1 MIVGSQQSAVGRGP
15 AVCGRRPQSA
25 YALRLCRRTLRKGFA
40 LPAGIIRDFREAA
53 PRDLFGDAASRINL
67 IMPESHRVTARW
79 GGKAAR
85 SASGFA
91 SAASCR
97 LLSAVC
103 FLLLAFF
110 PGTTAYCQLV
120 PQGNSPLYSSRPYER
135 RAPNGLP
142 KALNGVGID
151 QKLNEQ
157 LPLDLGFRDET
168 GKDVKLGEY
177 FGKKPVLLSLV
188 YYQCPMLCNQVLNGM
203 VTAFKVMAFKPGDE
217 FEVVT
222 VSFDPRET
230 PEVAAAKK
238 KTYIDY
244 LPEAKRSGAA
254 SGWHFLTGDEASIK
268 RITDAVGFRY
278 HFDEATNQFAHASGV
293 FVATPQG
300 KLARYFYGIEYAP
313 RDLRLGLIEAAE
325 NKIGSPVDQLLLYCF
340 HYDPETGKYGAAV
353 MNLMRMGGVVTVL
366 AIVGLLLMLRRR
378 GSKQVDLA
386 AGGAA

>member
-1 MIVGSQQSAVGRGP
+1 MRAD
-15 AVCGRRPQSA
+15 GRRQTA
-25 YALRLCRRTLRKGFA
+25 GRRRQ
-40 LPAGIIRDFREAA
+40 EAA
-53 PRDLFGDAASRINL
+53 VSL
-67 IMPESHRVTARW
+67 ARL
-79 GGKAAR
+79 
-85 SASGFA
+85 
-91 SAASCR
+91 ASCR
-97 LLSAVC
+97 LLSAIC
-103 FLLLAFF
+103 CLLFASCLL
-110 PGTTAYCQLV
+110 PPAYCQLV

-135 RAPNGLP
+135 RVPNGLP

-157 LPLDLGFRDET
+157 LPLDLVFHDEN

-203 VTAFKVMAFKPGDE
+203 VTAFKVMAFKPGEE

-230 PEVAAAKK
+230 PELAAAKK
-238 KTYIDY
+238 KTYVDY
-244 LPEAKRSGAA
+244 LPEPKRSAAA

-293 FVATPQG
+293 FVTTPQG

-313 RDLRLGLIEAAE
+313 RDLRFGLIEAAE

-340 HYDPETGKYGAAV
+340 HYDPATGKYGAAI
-353 MNLMRMGGVVTVL
+353 MNLMRLGGVVTVI

-378 GSKQVDLA
+378 GSKRVDLP